1 MKKHLFL
8 SLLCASAATLS
19 AGNLLEIPAAAETP
33 VIDGVMAPAEWDDAA
48 VFTGLQL
55 TNDRGL
61 ANEQTR
67 FYMKWDKDFIYIAA
81 VCSDSNVKGI
91 SSKIPYDDC
100 LEFFF
105 MAPGELDVVHWLVY
119 ATGGNT
125 LDFIDSEYGSGYRGN
140 PGRIKNAAK
149 INRKDWTIECRIPA
163 ESFFKEFFDPK
174 YSYKFNVH
182 RSFSHNGTMR
192 PDGRRAEFSSF
203 SHVRG
208 QLLKP
213 HDFAELRLSHSGA
226 AGTP

>member
-1 MKKHLFL
+1 MKKHFFL

-19 AGNLLEIPAAAETP
+19 AGNLLEIPAAAATP

-81 VCSDSNVKGI
+81 VCNDSNVKGI

-140 PGRIKNAAK
+140 PGRIKK
-149 INRKDWTIECRIPA
+149 CGEDQPERLDDRMP
-163 ESFFKEFFDPK
+163 
-174 YSYKFNVH
+174 YSGGVF
-182 RSFSHNGTMR
+182 
-192 PDGRRAEFSSF
+192 
-203 SHVRG
+203 
-208 QLLKP
+208 L
-213 HDFAELRLSHSGA
+213 
-226 AGTP
+226 